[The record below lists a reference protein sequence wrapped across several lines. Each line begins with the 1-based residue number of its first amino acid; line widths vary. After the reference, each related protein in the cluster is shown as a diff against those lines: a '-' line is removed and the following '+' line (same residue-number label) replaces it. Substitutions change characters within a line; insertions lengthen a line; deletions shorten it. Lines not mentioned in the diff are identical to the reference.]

1 MKKAKIFIS
10 FIVIAI
16 IPILLYFMSIK
27 FFYKSLAIK
36 NGNHIVNSI
45 EKYRTEKGHLPDSFN
60 DINLVTDD
68 FWGGMAT
75 KRKGIKYYYEKMSD
89 SDYKVY
95 FDYNLGDSITYMS
108 ETKDWY

>member
-1 MKKAKIFIS
+1 M
-10 FIVIAI
+10 
-16 IPILLYFMSIK
+16 
-27 FFYKSLAIK
+27 
-36 NGNHIVNSI
+36 
-45 EKYRTEKGHLPDSFN
+45 
-60 DINLVTDD
+60 TDD

-89 SDYKVY
+89 SDYIVY

>member
-68 FWGGMAT
+68 FWVGMAT

-89 SDYKVY
+89 SDYIVY